1 MAFNDPDHKQLT
13 EMIDGVLK
21 AVVITQV
28 SVPQARDALAD
39 LLTAAA
45 RGNETEVREWHRWK
59 EECQKANEQM

>member
-39 LLTAAA
+39 LLTG
-45 RGNETEVREWHRWK
+45 RGEG
-59 EECQKANEQM
+59 